1 MLLWVYTCQN
11 AALLEITCRGSCLT
25 IVMLNLYTSCIEN
38 RVIPDERQ
46 LIRIYT
52 LFHST
57 CKCMILDG
65 NCKFEYKL
73 RREVVHTLSRKEL
86 KVSTAQYYLF
96 TQVNRMS
103 RSRRVLAI
111 GGKQRI
117 LRLDMVCIETILF
130 HLDSLWGIR
139 TTYRS
144 IVYRM
149 MITLKTIH
157 LFELNLFEV
166 KSHLNSEMQ

>member
-1 MLLWVYTCQN
+1 MFWVFQRKV
-11 AALLEITCRGSCLT
+11 LKT
-25 IVMLNLYTSCIEN
+25 I
-38 RVIPDERQ
+38 
-46 LIRIYT
+46 
-52 LFHST
+52 
-57 CKCMILDG
+57 
-65 NCKFEYKL
+65 
-73 RREVVHTLSRKEL
+73 
-86 KVSTAQYYLF
+86 
-96 TQVNRMS
+96 QVNRMS

-157 LFELNLFEV
+157 LFELNLFEF
-166 KSHLNSEMQ
+166 KSHLNSEMQWFGPIFRIHQLIFISFILFLLDSQPPLECITSLWNESVKYNSKILVKHLFICNFMTVVSCLWVAFRSEVCWVAVGGKACAC